1 MSIALHGNLRD
12 FGIAEVFQL
21 IGQQRKTGTLVVGE
35 GGDAVALTF
44 DEGRVVKGQA
54 VDAASES
61 GSLGRQLVRAGFLTR
76 EQLLELERESSRSAR
91 PLTDLLVSGGRV
103 DRTDLDEMR
112 DLLTRETVFDIMRR
126 KSGEFHFSAEP
137 VEHDVPS
144 ERLLGA
150 EQILMDGLRMLDEWQ
165 TFAAAVPSEDI
176 VFRRL
181 GSVEASRAFAQSGGD
196 ARLGQVERILGLVDG
211 RLSVRRVIDLSR
223 MGTFEATRVMA
234 ELRQAGL
241 IEVCREAGRP
251 APRRRA
257 TSGTRLP
264 PIRVIVATAVPFV
277 MLALIAMRA
286 VESSGG
292 GWGGVPG
299 SPIPDRVV
307 DRLGDASERELIRQ
321 LLEIHFFEKGAYPER
336 LADVAERASL
346 AGTSLTPARL
356 AAYYYAVR
364 NDEIVL
370 LSPMSSAANRGGG
383 S

>member
-35 GGDAVALTF
+35 GREAVALRF
-44 DEGRVVKGQA
+44 DEGRVVMGEA

-61 GSLGRQLVRAGFLTR
+61 GTLGRQLVRAGFLTR
-76 EQLLELERESSRSAR
+76 EQLADLERESARSAR
-91 PLTDLLVSGGRV
+91 PLTDLLLASGRI
-103 DRTDLDEMR
+103 DRADLDEMR

-165 TFAAAVPSEDI
+165 TFVAAVPSEDI

-181 GSVEASRAFAQSGGD
+181 GSVEASRAFAEGGGD
-196 ARLGQVERILGLVDG
+196 ARLAQVERILGLIDG
-211 RLSVRRVIDLSR
+211 RLTVRRVIDLSR
-223 MGTFEATRVMA
+223 LGTFEATRVMA

-241 IEVCREAGRP
+241 IEVGHEAGRP

-257 TSGTRLP
+257 KSETRLP
-264 PIRVIVATAVPFV
+264 PIRAIGATAVPFV
-277 MLALIAMRA
+277 LLALIALQG
-286 VESSGG
+286 VESGG
-292 GWGGVPG
+292 GAWAGVPG
-299 SPIPDRVV
+299 SPIPDRVM
-307 DRLGDASERELIRQ
+307 DRLGDASERELVRQ
-321 LLEIHFFEKGAYPER
+321 LLEIHVFETGTHPAR
-336 LADVAERASL
+336 LEELASRASL

-356 AAYYYAVR
+356 ATYYYAVR

-370 LSPMSSAANRGGG
+370 LPPMHPAPN
-383 S
+383 